1 MKDLKDT
8 CKLAVVQA
16 APVMFDKTA
25 CIEKALK
32 LINECTANGA
42 ELIVFPEL
50 FIPGYPYGMT
60 FGFRVGSRNADGR
73 KDWKVYYDNSIL
85 ANGPEMQQLIEKA
98 KEQGIYLSIGYSER
112 DAVTGTLYN
121 SNMMIAPDGTAM
133 NHRKLKPTG
142 SERVV
147 WGDADR
153 DYFPV
158 METPWGRW
166 GI

>member
-73 KDWKVYYDNSIL
+73 KDWKAYYDNSIL

-98 KEQGIYLSIGYSER
+98 KEQGIYLSDSGIPS
-112 DAVTGTLYN
+112 VTQ
-121 SNMMIAPDGTAM
+121 
-133 NHRKLKPTG
+133 
-142 SERVV
+142 
-147 WGDADR
+147 
-153 DYFPV
+153 
-158 METPWGRW
+158 
-166 GI
+166 

>member
-50 FIPGYPYGMT
+50 FIPG
-60 FGFRVGSRNADGR
+60 
-73 KDWKVYYDNSIL
+73 
-85 ANGPEMQQLIEKA
+85 
-98 KEQGIYLSIGYSER
+98 
-112 DAVTGTLYN
+112 
-121 SNMMIAPDGTAM
+121 
-133 NHRKLKPTG
+133 
-142 SERVV
+142 
-147 WGDADR
+147 
-153 DYFPV
+153 
-158 METPWGRW
+158 
-166 GI
+166 